1 MALQHRH
8 ACLKHPSMR
17 RVLWLLVGIGHLPG
31 LFEAWQHVV
40 VVGLDSAALGSCIG
54 LTLTTLFIALK
65 VRDVA
70 FLRLREGR
78 RTLVAACLVVALLHV
93 DVVRPNAES
102 SVLPDVAALAT
113 MAWITGV
120 PTVIRRLVAAG
131 FSRIHTVKDHC
142 VKPGRFIGTVWLDA
156 ARPHCWLLAR
166 SLFLLRAPP
175 A

>member
-8 ACLKHPSMR
+8 ARLKHPCMR
-17 RVLWLLVGIGHLPG
+17 RVLWLLMGLGHLPG
-31 LFEAWQHVV
+31 LFDAWRHVV
-40 VVGLDSAALGSCIG
+40 AVGLDSAALGSCIG

-93 DVVRPNAES
+93 DVVRPQAES
-102 SVLPDVAALAT
+102 SVLPDIAALAT

-120 PTVIRRLVAAG
+120 PTTIRRLVAVCFA
-131 FSRIHTVKDHC
+131 RVRTVKDHC
-142 VKPGRFIGTVWLDA
+142 VKTGQFVETVWLDA

-166 SLFLLRAPP
+166 ALFLLRAPP
-175 A
+175 V